1 MINLV
6 REVLGAGDVFIYVP
20 DTNWVNFK
28 QFQKKKKNG
37 LLGIKTNLKVIIVGM
52 VRLLSPCVYNNNIL
66 SPTPPKGNF
75 STES

>member
-1 MINLV
+1 M
-6 REVLGAGDVFIYVP
+6 LGAGDVFIYVP

-28 QFQKKKKNG
+28 QFQKKI